1 MTAEET
7 PTGAAAKALRRLFD
21 LLAADA
27 SEDQLAQPA
36 RDLRATEASTADLA
50 ALDEATAAAL
60 QIRQTLWQRRRRE
73 AELAALFDTAGDL
86 ARLGDLDS
94 VLRAIVHR
102 ARNLL
107 NADISYL
114 SLQDPAAGDTY
125 MRVTDGS
132 VSARFQRL
140 RLGMGEGLGGLVAET
155 ALPYASGDYAYDSR
169 FRHTGPIDAAVAEEG
184 LHGIVGVPLRTG
196 ASVIGV
202 LFAADRT
209 ARDFAPDDIAMLVS
223 LADHASVAIESVR
236 QLEEAREALQAQEAA
251 AATSARLNRALRRAA
266 EAHDQLTGLVL
277 RGGRIDDLAAQ
288 AAVLFG
294 GPIGIYDVEGE
305 ALARAGTGTVHFPE
319 GAGDAGTGATLAKGL
334 WVCAVMAGSESL
346 GTIVFGG
353 DDLGDEDKRLFERV
367 SLVTA
372 LLLLLER
379 SVADAEDRVRG
390 ELLDDLLT
398 ESARRGGGASLA
410 LRARKLGVDLQL
422 PHAVLTLGCEAAGRP
437 RLIAEATRYARAER
451 GLAGSR
457 DGRPVLLLPADDA
470 GALAARLAD
479 RFSRSVGDRVTV
491 AASGAVRSLDRL
503 PGAHRE
509 ADRCLEAM
517 LTLGR
522 KGEGGCMADLGFV
535 GVLLGDSADIGAFV
549 ERAIGPVLAYDRV
562 RGTDLIGTLHAYY
575 AAGGNL
581 AKAKATLHVH
591 VNTVSQRL
599 DRVAAILGRGWN
611 DPERSLEIQM
621 ALRVHRLSGEGSL
634 LARHHRPEGGFAV
647 PRVEQDGRVAFGAFG
662 IPVDVDGASGGL
674 EPGGLARDLVGA
686 LAETRAGDEPPLRD
700 RPRLGLGP
708 VPVPALE
715 PRVIG
720 EDGGERLRAS

>member
-1 MTAEET
+1 MPAEAD
-7 PTGAAAKALRRLFD
+7 PPALGADAAALRRLFD

-27 SEDQLAQPA
+27 SADQLAQPA
-36 RDLRATEASTADLA
+36 RELRAAGASETAA
-50 ALDEATAAAL
+50 AAVDEATAVAL
-60 QIRQTLWQRRRRE
+60 QIRQTLRQRRRRE

-132 VSARFQRL
+132 VSAKFQRL

-155 ALPYASGDYAYDSR
+155 ALPYASTDYTYDTR
-169 FRHTGPIDAAVAEEG
+169 FRHTGPIDEAVAEEG

-196 ASVIGV
+196 ESVIGV

-223 LADHASVAIESVR
+223 LADHAAVAIESVR
-236 QLEEAREALQAQEAA
+236 QLEEARGALSRLEETAE
-251 AATSARLNRALRRAA
+251 TSDRLNLALRRAA

-277 RGGRIDDLAAQ
+277 RGGGVGDLAAQ
-288 AAVLFG
+288 AAALFG
-294 GPIGIYDVEGE
+294 GPIGIYDAEGDQ
-305 ALARAGTGTVHFPE
+305 LARAGTGAVGFVPEPADDPHFGK
-319 GAGDAGTGATLAKGL
+319 GAILAKGL
-334 WVCAVMAGSESL
+334 WVCAITAGPESL
-346 GTIVFGG
+346 GSIVLGG
-353 DDLGDEDKRLFERV
+353 REDLGDEDKRLFERV

-398 ESARRGGGASLA
+398 GAGRRGGGTSLA

-422 PHAVLTLGCEAAGRP
+422 PHAVLTLGCEASARP
-437 RLIAEATRYARAER
+437 RLVAEATRCARAEH

-457 DGRPVLLLPADDA
+457 DGRPVLLLPTDDP
-470 GALAARLAD
+470 GALAARLAA
-479 RFSRSVGDRVTV
+479 RFGRSVGGRVTV
-491 AASGAVRSLDRL
+491 AASAPVRDGL
-503 PGAHRE
+503 PDAYRE
-509 ADRCLEAM
+509 AERCMEAM

-535 GVLLGDSADIGAFV
+535 GVLLGDADVGAFV
-549 ERAIGPVLAYDRV
+549 ERVIGPVLDYDRL
-562 RGTDLIGTLHAYY
+562 RGTDLIGTLNAYY

-581 AKAKATLHVH
+581 SKTKEALHVH

-599 DRVAAILGRGWN
+599 DRISAVLGRGWN
-611 DPERSLEIQM
+611 DPDRCLELQM
-621 ALRVHRLSGEGSL
+621 ALRLHRLSGGDRQTTIDASKGF
-634 LARHHRPEGGFAV
+634 HRTAKRSTPKEV
-647 PRVEQDGRVAFGAFG
+647 
-662 IPVDVDGASGGL
+662 
-674 EPGGLARDLVGA
+674 
-686 LAETRAGDEPPLRD
+686 
-700 RPRLGLGP
+700 
-708 VPVPALE
+708 
-715 PRVIG
+715 
-720 EDGGERLRAS
+720 